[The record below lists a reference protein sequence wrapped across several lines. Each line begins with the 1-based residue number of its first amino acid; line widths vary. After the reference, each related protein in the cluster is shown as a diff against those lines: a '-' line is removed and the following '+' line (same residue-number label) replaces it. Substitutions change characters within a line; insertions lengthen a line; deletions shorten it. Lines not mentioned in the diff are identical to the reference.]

1 MKNSI
6 VFCVVALAGVL
17 LLWSPKARTAAN
29 DEAEIR
35 QLQDQWTKAFRMKDI
50 NGIMSVYETG
60 NNLIAYDIVAPLQ
73 YAGFDAYKK
82 DYEDFLDQ
90 FQSALDVEMRN
101 VSIIAGDTV
110 AFSRGLERIS
120 GTLKGGEKFDSW
132 IRFTQCYRKTHGR
145 WLAVHDHISVPVDFA
160 SGKALLD
167 LKP

>member
-60 NNLIAYDIVAPLQ
+60 NNLIAYDIVPPLQ